1 MWLERSNLYGQILY
15 RSSTDNA
22 VRTTRLITGQGRD
35 MSNFKRKL
43 HPDINDTNF
52 KIFLAHMLL
61 YKKVIDITSLIS
73 NGYSYQQYYSMLYK
87 IIKSMYQIFQACE
100 DNL

>member
-1 MWLERSNLYGQILY
+1 MDRILY

-43 HPDINDTNF
+43 HSDINDTNL
-52 KIFLAHMLL
+52 KNFLAHMLS
-61 YKKVIDITSLIS
+61 YRKVIIIISL
-73 NGYSYQQYYSMLYK
+73 SYQQYYFMLYK
-87 IIKSMYQIFQACE
+87 IINST
-100 DNL
+100 

>member
-1 MWLERSNLYGQILY
+1 MD

-52 KIFLAHMLL
+52 KNFLSAHVII
-61 YKKVIDITSLIS
+61 YKGYHYHISLASTI
-73 NGYSYQQYYSMLYK
+73 L
-87 IIKSMYQIFQACE
+87 FHVV
-100 DNL
+100 